1 MKPYHLILDFTHVYD
16 DEICADR
23 EQFSWIDCS
32 DIEGSDLYCSPQA
45 EREIRRKI
53 EPYGL
58 HGIHFVDSGNYHYV
72 TKIFTDQIH
81 RPFSLIVFD
90 HHTDMQQPL
99 MEGMMSCGDWAG
111 MVLDQNPALQQ
122 FILIGPAEDDIKQ
135 IRTKHLDKLITFS
148 AEEIRKG
155 EGVERLKRI
164 HGGVPLYISIDKD
177 VLSEQYSETNWNQGE
192 LTLGMLGK
200 VFGVAFFVYLFFGF
214 MLLPCLNT
222 ITQIFTTTDSAGN
235 IDPLAVIRFFFA
247 GNMPSYV
254 LNSLKLAVC
263 LVITVNIVGISIV
276 LLTEYFDIKGAK
288 ILRLGYMTTL
298 IYSGVA
304 LVTGYLFLYDSDGI
318 MTTWL
323 SGIFPNMDK
332 NWFSGFNAVL
342 FTMTFACTSN
352 HALFL
357 RNAIRA
363 IDYNTVEAAR
373 NLGAKPFKVLLKVV
387 FPTLIPT
394 LFSLTVM
401 TFITGL
407 CAMSAPTLLGYDS
420 INPEIVRL
428 AGSSSADEAFPQAR
442 AALLSII
449 LAMFTIILLTVL
461 SSYERKGHYL
471 SVSKT
476 KAKLVKQKISNPV
489 ANVLAHIYAYVLF
502 IIYMTPVVMIVLF
515 AFQNYPAIRSK
526 TLSMDQFTLINFF
539 GQQDYEFL
547 TNRGKLKT
555 RTGAISGLFAN
566 ADTVGGIRLS
576 FVLSAIAAALACVIV
591 VVAVNYIFKNKGK
604 KRGTVLEYS
613 LLFPWLLPTILI
625 CYSYRTY
632 FNSDSVWYVFN
643 NNLYMRENVRFLIV
657 MAYTVVKL
665 PFALR
670 MIKAAF
676 YAIDEELEDAAR
688 NLGASSL
695 VTFLR
700 VTLPSVLAV
709 FALNFNAL
717 FTEYDMSATFQSS
730 YGKTYAMIIQNM
742 CAEEGRDGY
751 NVNAS
756 GRRCASTVF
765 IMVISGLILYLVYG
779 VGARDL
785 GERIERREKRRKR
798 IEAFKAK
805 FTGKKKAAEKAAA

>member
-1 MKPYHLILDFTHVYD
+1 MQKSSRPAWLKPQML
-16 DEICADR
+16 
-23 EQFSWIDCS
+23 
-32 DIEGSDLYCSPQA
+32 
-45 EREIRRKI
+45 
-53 EPYGL
+53 
-58 HGIHFVDSGNYHYV
+58 
-72 TKIFTDQIH
+72 TK
-81 RPFSLIVFD
+81 
-90 HHTDMQQPL
+90 
-99 MEGMMSCGDWAG
+99 A
-111 MVLDQNPALQQ
+111 
-122 FILIGPAEDDIKQ
+122 
-135 IRTKHLDKLITFS
+135 
-148 AEEIRKG
+148 
-155 EGVERLKRI
+155 
-164 HGGVPLYISIDKD
+164 
-177 VLSEQYSETNWNQGE
+177 
-192 LTLGMLGK
+192 
-200 VFGVAFFVYLFFGF
+200 FGTAFFVYLFFGF

-222 ITQIFTTTDSAGN
+222 LAQIFTTRDASGN
-235 IDPLAVIRFFFA
+235 IDPFAVIRFFFA
-247 GNMPSYV
+247 GNMPRFV
-254 LNSLKLAVC
+254 WNSLKLALC
-263 LVITVNIVGISIV
+263 LVVTVNIVGISIV

-318 MTTWL
+318 LTTWL
-323 SGIFPNMDK
+323 AKIFPNMDK

-357 RNAIRA
+357 RNAIRG

-373 NLGAKPFKVLLKVV
+373 NMGAKPFKVLLKVV

-428 AGSSSADEAFPQAR
+428 AGSSVADEAFPQAR

-449 LAMFTIILLTVL
+449 LAIFTIVLLNILTA
-461 SSYERKGHYL
+461 YERKGHYL

-476 KAKLVKQKISNPV
+476 KAKLVKQKITNPV

-502 IIYMTPVVMIVLF
+502 IIYMTPVVMIVIF

-526 TLSMDQFTLINFF
+526 TLDVQNWTLINFF

-547 TNRGKLKT
+547 TTRGKLKT
-555 RTGAISGLFAN
+555 RPGSISGLFAN

-591 VVAVNYIFKNKGK
+591 VVAVNYIFRNKGK
-604 KRGTVLEYS
+604 KRATVLEYS

-625 CYSYRTY
+625 CYSYRTF

-643 NNLYMRENVRFLIV
+643 NNLYYRENVRFLIV

-670 MIKAAF
+670 MIKAAY
-676 YAIDEELEDAAR
+676 YAIDEELEEAAR
-688 NLGASSL
+688 NLGANGL
-695 VTFLR
+695 RTFLK
-700 VTLPSVLAV
+700 VKLPIVLPSVLAV

-717 FTEYDMSATFQSS
+717 FTEYDMSATFHSS
-730 YGKTYAMIIQNM
+730 YGKSYAMVIQNM

-765 IMVISGLILYLVYG
+765 IMLVSGLILYLVYG

-785 GERIERREKRRKR
+785 GERLEAREKWKKRFRRLRIRLPGGKR
-798 IEAFKAK
+798 QEHAIP
-805 FTGKKKAAEKAAA
+805 AEK

>member
-1 MKPYHLILDFTHVYD
+1 MTKKASWLKP
-16 DEICADR
+16 E
-23 EQFSWIDCS
+23 
-32 DIEGSDLYCSPQA
+32 
-45 EREIRRKI
+45 
-53 EPYGL
+53 
-58 HGIHFVDSGNYHYV
+58 
-72 TKIFTDQIH
+72 
-81 RPFSLIVFD
+81 
-90 HHTDMQQPL
+90 
-99 MEGMMSCGDWAG
+99 
-111 MVLDQNPALQQ
+111 
-122 FILIGPAEDDIKQ
+122 
-135 IRTKHLDKLITFS
+135 
-148 AEEIRKG
+148 
-155 EGVERLKRI
+155 
-164 HGGVPLYISIDKD
+164 YI
-177 VLSEQYSETNWNQGE
+177 W
-192 LTLGMLGK
+192 K
-200 VFGVAFFVYLFFGF
+200 VFGIAFFVYLFFGF

-222 ITQIFTTTDSAGN
+222 ITQIFTVKGADGQT
-235 IDPLAVIRFFFA
+235 DPLAVIRFFFA

-254 LNSLKLAVC
+254 WNSLKLAIC
-263 LVITVNIVGISIV
+263 LVITVNIVGVSIV
-276 LLTEYFDIKGAK
+276 LLTEYFDIRGAK
-288 ILRLGYMTTL
+288 VLRLGYMTTL

-304 LVTGYLFLYDSDGI
+304 LVTGYLFLYDSNG
-318 MTTWL
+318 MLTSWL
-323 SGIFPNMDK
+323 AKSIPGFNKD
-332 NWFSGFNAVL
+332 WFSGFRAVL

-352 HALFL
+352 HMLFL
-357 RNAIRA
+357 RNAIRS

-387 FPTLIPT
+387 FPPPIPPPV
-394 LFSLTVM
+394 SPTVKAV
-401 TFITGL
+401 ITRPFAQG
-407 CAMSAPTLLGYDS
+407 APPQRGYDS

-428 AGSSSADEAFPQAR
+428 AGSSVADEAFPQAR

-449 LAMFTIILLTVL
+449 LAMFTIILLTTL

-476 KAKLVKQKISNPV
+476 KAKLVKQKIQNPV
-489 ANVLAHIYAYVLF
+489 VNVLAHIYAYVLF
-502 IIYMTPVVMIVLF
+502 LIYMTPVVMIVLF
-515 AFQNYPAIRSK
+515 AFQNYPAIRAKS
-526 TLSMDQFTLINFF
+526 LDMNQWTLINFF

-555 RTGAISGLFAN
+555 RVGSISGLFAN

-591 VVAVNYIFKNKGK
+591 VVAVNYIFKNKNK
-604 KRGTVLEYS
+604 KRATVLEYS

-632 FNSDSVWYVFN
+632 FNSENVWYVFN
-643 NNLYMRENVRFLIV
+643 TNLYWKENVRFLIV

-688 NLGASSL
+688 NMGASPL
-695 VTFLR
+695 VTFLK
-700 VTLPSVLAV
+700 VKLPIVLPSVLAV

-717 FTEYDMSATFQSS
+717 FTEYDMSATFHSS
-730 YGKTYAMIIQNM
+730 YGKSYAMVIQNM

-765 IMVISGLILYLVYG
+765 IMIVSGLILYLVYG

-785 GERIERREKRRKR
+785 GERLAIREKRRKR
-798 IEAFKAK
+798 WQKLSRGSTPAPRTARR
-805 FTGKKKAAEKAAA
+805 GRAGA

>member
-1 MKPYHLILDFTHVYD
+1 MTKK
-16 DEICADR
+16 A
-23 EQFSWIDCS
+23 SW
-32 DIEGSDLYCSPQA
+32 L
-45 EREIRRKI
+45 
-53 EPYGL
+53 
-58 HGIHFVDSGNYHYV
+58 
-72 TKIFTDQIH
+72 
-81 RPFSLIVFD
+81 
-90 HHTDMQQPL
+90 
-99 MEGMMSCGDWAG
+99 
-111 MVLDQNPALQQ
+111 NP
-122 FILIGPAEDDIKQ
+122 E
-135 IRTKHLDKLITFS
+135 
-148 AEEIRKG
+148 
-155 EGVERLKRI
+155 
-164 HGGVPLYISIDKD
+164 YI
-177 VLSEQYSETNWNQGE
+177 W
-192 LTLGMLGK
+192 K
-200 VFGVAFFVYLFFGF
+200 VFGIAFFVYLFFGF

-222 ITQIFTTTDSAGN
+222 ITQIFTVKGADGKT
-235 IDPLAVIRFFFA
+235 DPLAVIRFFFA

-254 LNSLKLAVC
+254 WNSLKLAIS
-263 LVITVNIVGISIV
+263 LVITVNFVGISIV

-288 ILRLGYMTTL
+288 VLRLGYMTTL

-304 LVTGYLFLYDSDGI
+304 LVTGYLFLYDSNG
-318 MTTWL
+318 MLTTWL
-323 SGIFPNMDK
+323 ANVIPGFNKD
-332 NWFSGFNAVL
+332 WFSGFRAVL

-352 HALFL
+352 HMLFL
-357 RNAIRA
+357 RNAIRG

-373 NLGAKPFKVLLKVV
+373 NLGAKPFKVLMKVV

-428 AGSSSADEAFPQAR
+428 AGSSVADEAFPQAR

-449 LAMFTIILLTVL
+449 LAMFTIILLTTL

-476 KAKLVKQKISNPV
+476 KAKLVKQKIQNPV
-489 ANVLAHIYAYVLF
+489 MNVIAHIYAYVLF
-502 IIYMTPVVMIVLF
+502 LIYMTPVVMIVLF
-515 AFQNYPAIRSK
+515 SFQNYPAIRAKS
-526 TLSMDQFTLINFF
+526 LDMNQWTLINFF

-555 RTGAISGLFAN
+555 RVGSISGLFAN

-604 KRGTVLEYS
+604 KRSTVLEYS

-643 NNLYMRENVRFLIV
+643 NNLYWKENVRFLIV

-688 NLGASSL
+688 NLGASPL

-700 VTLPSVLAV
+700 VKLPIVLPSVLAV

-717 FTEYDMSATFQSS
+717 FTEYDMSATFHSS
-730 YGKTYAMIIQNM
+730 YGKSYAMVIQNM

-765 IMVISGLILYLVYG
+765 IMIVSGLILYLVYG

-785 GERIERREKRRKR
+785 GDRLAIKEKRRKR
-798 IEAFKAK
+798 WEKFSGHFKK
-805 FTGKKKAAEKAAA
+805 EKKIAA

>member
-1 MKPYHLILDFTHVYD
+1 MTKKASWLKP
-16 DEICADR
+16 E
-23 EQFSWIDCS
+23 
-32 DIEGSDLYCSPQA
+32 
-45 EREIRRKI
+45 
-53 EPYGL
+53 
-58 HGIHFVDSGNYHYV
+58 
-72 TKIFTDQIH
+72 
-81 RPFSLIVFD
+81 
-90 HHTDMQQPL
+90 
-99 MEGMMSCGDWAG
+99 
-111 MVLDQNPALQQ
+111 
-122 FILIGPAEDDIKQ
+122 
-135 IRTKHLDKLITFS
+135 
-148 AEEIRKG
+148 
-155 EGVERLKRI
+155 
-164 HGGVPLYISIDKD
+164 YI
-177 VLSEQYSETNWNQGE
+177 W
-192 LTLGMLGK
+192 K
-200 VFGVAFFVYLFFGF
+200 VFGIAFFVYLFFGF

-222 ITQIFTTTDSAGN
+222 ITQIFTVKGADGQT
-235 IDPLAVIRFFFA
+235 DPLAVIRFFFA

-254 LNSLKLAVC
+254 WNSLKLAIC
-263 LVITVNIVGISIV
+263 LVITVNIVGVSIV

-288 ILRLGYMTTL
+288 VLRLGYMTTL

-304 LVTGYLFLYDSDGI
+304 LVTGYLFLYDSNG
-318 MTTWL
+318 MLTSWL
-323 SGIFPNMDK
+323 VKVIPGFNK
-332 NWFSGFNAVL
+332 EWFSGFRAVL

-352 HALFL
+352 HMLFL
-357 RNAIRA
+357 RNAIRN

-428 AGSSSADEAFPQAR
+428 AGSSVADEAFPQAR

-449 LAMFTIILLTVL
+449 LAMFTIILLTTL

-476 KAKLVKQKISNPV
+476 KAKLVKQKIQNPV
-489 ANVLAHIYAYVLF
+489 VNVLAHIYAYVLF
-502 IIYMTPVVMIVLF
+502 LIYMTPVVMIVLF
-515 AFQNYPAIRSK
+515 AFQNYPAIRAKS
-526 TLSMDQFTLINFF
+526 LDMNQWTLINFF

-555 RTGAISGLFAN
+555 RVGSISGLFAN

-591 VVAVNYIFKNKGK
+591 VVAVNYIFKNKNK
-604 KRGTVLEYS
+604 KRATVLEYS

-632 FNSDSVWYVFN
+632 FNSENVWYVFN
-643 NNLYMRENVRFLIV
+643 TNLYWKENVRFLIV

-688 NLGASSL
+688 NLGASPL
-695 VTFLR
+695 VTFLK
-700 VTLPSVLAV
+700 VKLPIVLPSVLAV

-717 FTEYDMSATFQSS
+717 FTEYDMSATFHSS
-730 YGKTYAMIIQNM
+730 YGKSYAMVIQNM

-765 IMVISGLILYLVYG
+765 IMIVSGLILYLVYG

-785 GERIERREKRRKR
+785 GERLAIREKRRKR
-798 IEAFKAK
+798 WQKLSRGSTPAPRTARR
-805 FTGKKKAAEKAAA
+805 GRAGA

>member
-1 MKPYHLILDFTHVYD
+1 MKK
-16 DEICADR
+16 R
-23 EQFSWIDCS
+23 SW
-32 DIEGSDLYCSPQA
+32 L
-45 EREIRRKI
+45 
-53 EPYGL
+53 
-58 HGIHFVDSGNYHYV
+58 
-72 TKIFTDQIH
+72 
-81 RPFSLIVFD
+81 
-90 HHTDMQQPL
+90 
-99 MEGMMSCGDWAG
+99 
-111 MVLDQNPALQQ
+111 NPG
-122 FILIGPAEDDIKQ
+122 LIGK
-135 IRTKHLDKLITFS
+135 TFG
-148 AEEIRKG
+148 I
-155 EGVERLKRI
+155 
-164 HGGVPLYISIDKD
+164 
-177 VLSEQYSETNWNQGE
+177 
-192 LTLGMLGK
+192 
-200 VFGVAFFVYLFFGF
+200 AFFVYLFFGF

-222 ITQIFTTTDSAGN
+222 LTQIFTVKDAAGN
-235 IDPLAVIRFFFA
+235 TDPWAVIRFFFA

-254 LNSLKLAVC
+254 MNSLKLAVC
-263 LVITVNIVGISIV
+263 LVITVNVVGVSIV

-318 MTTWL
+318 ITTWL
-323 SGIFPNMDK
+323 AKTFPDMNK

-352 HALFL
+352 HMLFL
-357 RNAIRA
+357 RNAIRG

-373 NLGAKPFKVLLKVV
+373 NMGAKPFKVLWKVV
-387 FPTLIPT
+387 FPTLLPT
-394 LFSLTVM
+394 MFSLTVM

-428 AGSSSADEAFPQAR
+428 AGSSVADESFPQAR

-449 LAMFTIILLTVL
+449 LALFTIILLTVL

-476 KAKLVKQKISNPV
+476 KAKLVKQKITNPV
-489 ANVLAHIYAYVLF
+489 ANVLAHIYAYVLW
-502 IIYMTPVVMIVLF
+502 IIYMTPVVMILLF

-526 TLSMDQFTLINFF
+526 SLNLSDWTLVNFF
-539 GQQDYEFL
+539 GTQDYEFL

-591 VVAVNYIFKNKGK
+591 VVAVNYIFRNKGK
-604 KRGTVLEYS
+604 KRSTVLEYS

-632 FNSDSVWYVFN
+632 FNSDSVWYVLN
-643 NNLYMRENVRFLIV
+643 QNLYWKNNVRFLIV

-670 MIKAAF
+670 MIKASF

-695 VTFLR
+695 VTFLKVR
-700 VTLPSVLAV
+700 LPIVLPSVLAV

-765 IMVISGLILYLVYG
+765 IMLVSGLILYLVYG

-785 GERIERREKRRKR
+785 AERLEIKDKRRKR
-798 IEAFKAK
+798 REKLAAAI
-805 FTGKKKAAEKAAA
+805 GIKKKEIAG

>member
-1 MKPYHLILDFTHVYD
+1 MTKKASWLKP
-16 DEICADR
+16 E
-23 EQFSWIDCS
+23 
-32 DIEGSDLYCSPQA
+32 
-45 EREIRRKI
+45 
-53 EPYGL
+53 
-58 HGIHFVDSGNYHYV
+58 
-72 TKIFTDQIH
+72 
-81 RPFSLIVFD
+81 
-90 HHTDMQQPL
+90 
-99 MEGMMSCGDWAG
+99 
-111 MVLDQNPALQQ
+111 
-122 FILIGPAEDDIKQ
+122 
-135 IRTKHLDKLITFS
+135 
-148 AEEIRKG
+148 
-155 EGVERLKRI
+155 
-164 HGGVPLYISIDKD
+164 YI
-177 VLSEQYSETNWNQGE
+177 W
-192 LTLGMLGK
+192 K
-200 VFGVAFFVYLFFGF
+200 VFGIAFFVYLFFGF

-222 ITQIFTTTDSAGN
+222 ITQIFTVKGVDGKT
-235 IDPLAVIRFFFA
+235 DPLAVIRFFFA

-254 LNSLKLAVC
+254 WNSLKLAIS
-263 LVITVNIVGISIV
+263 LVITVNFVGISIV

-288 ILRLGYMTTL
+288 VLRLGYMTTL

-304 LVTGYLFLYDSDGI
+304 LVTGYLFLYDSNG
-318 MTTWL
+318 MLTTWL
-323 SGIFPNMDK
+323 ANVIPGFNKD
-332 NWFSGFNAVL
+332 WFSGFRAVL

-352 HALFL
+352 HMLFL
-357 RNAIRA
+357 RNAIRG

-373 NLGAKPFKVLLKVV
+373 NLGAKPFKVLMKVV

-428 AGSSSADEAFPQAR
+428 AGSSVADEAFPQAR

-449 LAMFTIILLTVL
+449 LAMFTIILLTTL

-476 KAKLVKQKISNPV
+476 KAKLVKQKIQNPV
-489 ANVLAHIYAYVLF
+489 MNVIAHIYAYVLF
-502 IIYMTPVVMIVLF
+502 LIYMTPVVMIVLF
-515 AFQNYPAIRSK
+515 AFQNYPAIRAKS
-526 TLSMDQFTLINFF
+526 LDMNQWTLINFF

-555 RTGAISGLFAN
+555 RVGSISGLFAN

-604 KRGTVLEYS
+604 KRSTVLEYS

-643 NNLYMRENVRFLIV
+643 NNLYWKENVRFLIV

-676 YAIDEELEDAAR
+676 YAVDEELEDAAR
-688 NLGASSL
+688 NLGASPL

-700 VTLPSVLAV
+700 VKLPIVLPSVLAV

-717 FTEYDMSATFQSS
+717 FTEYDMSATFHSS
-730 YGKTYAMIIQNM
+730 YGKSYAMVIQNM

-765 IMVISGLILYLVYG
+765 IMIVSGLILYLVYG

-785 GERIERREKRRKR
+785 GDRLAIKEKRRKR
-798 IEAFKAK
+798 WEKFSGHFKK
-805 FTGKKKAAEKAAA
+805 EKKIAA

>member
-1 MKPYHLILDFTHVYD
+1 MKK
-16 DEICADR
+16 R
-23 EQFSWIDCS
+23 SW
-32 DIEGSDLYCSPQA
+32 L
-45 EREIRRKI
+45 
-53 EPYGL
+53 
-58 HGIHFVDSGNYHYV
+58 
-72 TKIFTDQIH
+72 
-81 RPFSLIVFD
+81 
-90 HHTDMQQPL
+90 
-99 MEGMMSCGDWAG
+99 
-111 MVLDQNPALQQ
+111 NPG
-122 FILIGPAEDDIKQ
+122 LIGK
-135 IRTKHLDKLITFS
+135 TFG
-148 AEEIRKG
+148 I
-155 EGVERLKRI
+155 
-164 HGGVPLYISIDKD
+164 
-177 VLSEQYSETNWNQGE
+177 
-192 LTLGMLGK
+192 
-200 VFGVAFFVYLFFGF
+200 AFFVYLFFGF

-222 ITQIFTTTDSAGN
+222 LTQIFTVKDAAGN
-235 IDPLAVIRFFFA
+235 TDPWAVIRFFFA

-254 LNSLKLAVC
+254 MNSLKLAVC
-263 LVITVNIVGISIV
+263 LVVTVNVVGVSIV

-318 MTTWL
+318 ITTWL
-323 SGIFPNMDK
+323 AKTFPDMNK

-352 HALFL
+352 HMLFL
-357 RNAIRA
+357 RNAIRG

-373 NLGAKPFKVLLKVV
+373 NMGAKPFKVLWKVV
-387 FPTLIPT
+387 FPTLLPT
-394 LFSLTVM
+394 MFSLTVM

-428 AGSSSADEAFPQAR
+428 AGSSVADESFPQAR

-476 KAKLVKQKISNPV
+476 KAKLVKQKITNPV
-489 ANVLAHIYAYVLF
+489 ANVLAHIYAYVLW
-502 IIYMTPVVMIVLF
+502 IIYMTPVVMILLF

-526 TLSMDQFTLINFF
+526 SLNLSDWTLVNFF
-539 GQQDYEFL
+539 GTQDYEFL

-591 VVAVNYIFKNKGK
+591 VVAVNYIFRNKGK
-604 KRGTVLEYS
+604 KRSTVLEYS

-632 FNSDSVWYVFN
+632 FNSDSVWYVLN
-643 NNLYMRENVRFLIV
+643 QNLYWKNNVRFLIV

-670 MIKAAF
+670 MIKASF

-695 VTFLR
+695 VTFLKVR
-700 VTLPSVLAV
+700 LPIVLPSVLAV

-765 IMVISGLILYLVYG
+765 IMLVSGLILYLVYG

-785 GERIERREKRRKR
+785 AERLEIKDKRRKR
-798 IEAFKAK
+798 REKLAAAI
-805 FTGKKKAAEKAAA
+805 GIKKKEIAG